1 MSRLVMNTLMEFFY
15 ESLQQALAEQKI
27 QVGRATEYYLVDL
40 LSRYSKAESLLQ
52 PTHEQQEKTY
62 GELYLESYH
71 LSPSERSKILKYI
84 GDTTL
89 FLCGFFS
96 ESFKRKLVD
105 IDYYAMLGRASYSHL
120 VEVSEYIKMRIGVP
134 EVFAELVNKLLDLID
149 VIAEIGEKTQLS
161 GSTDL
166 LRVYERWLRTH
177 SKRDRKLLREKGIE
191 PIRDITPKFIH

>member
-1 MSRLVMNTLMEFFY
+1 MSRLVMSTLMEFFY

-27 QVGRATEYYLVDL
+27 SLGQATEYYLVDL
-40 LSRYSKAESLLQ
+40 LSRYSQAESLIK
-52 PTHEQQEKTY
+52 PGSEKGEKTY

-71 LSPSERSKILKYI
+71 LSPSERSRVLKYI

-105 IDYYAMLGRASYSHL
+105 VDYYAMLGRASYYHL

-134 EVFAELVNKLLDLID
+134 EVFAELVNKFLDLVD
-149 VIAEIGEKTQLS
+149 VIAEIGEKTRIS
-161 GSTDL
+161 ASSDL
-166 LRVYERWLRTH
+166 LRIYERWLRTH

-191 PIRDITPKFIH
+191 PIRDITPKFVH